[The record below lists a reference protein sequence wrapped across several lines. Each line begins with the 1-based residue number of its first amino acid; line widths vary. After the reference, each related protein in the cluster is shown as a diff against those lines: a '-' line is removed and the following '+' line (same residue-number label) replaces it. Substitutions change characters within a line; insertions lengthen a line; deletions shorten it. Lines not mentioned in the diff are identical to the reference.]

1 VITGHLGVAGAAAS
15 ASRERI
21 SSVLFV
27 ALLAASLTPDI
38 VDTLYWVVR
47 FCSPY
52 GLYSHTV
59 HAVVLEAAIVGGA
72 AFLATGSRSV
82 ALIFTIVVLLHVPAD
97 FFTGRKLVMPGGE
110 MFGLWWYDY
119 PMRDWLLEVP
129 TAVVGWWLL
138 RRSGRGPRWATSVW
152 AVGAVV
158 LLQTTIDVLA
168 RPGSSG
174 LKPNACPVV
183 SPPANP

>member
-1 VITGHLGVAGAAAS
+1 VITGHLGVAGAAGS

-27 ALLAASLTPDI
+27 ALLLASLTPDI
-38 VDTLYWVVR
+38 VDALYWAVG

-59 HAVVLEAAIVGGA
+59 HAVVLEAAIVGGI

-82 ALIFTIVVLLHVPAD
+82 ALIFAIVVLMHAPAD
-97 FFTGRKLVMPGGE
+97 FFTGRKLVIPGGE
-110 MFGLWWYDY
+110 MFGLRWYDW
-119 PMRDWLLEVP
+119 PLRDWLLEVP
-129 TAVVGWWLL
+129 TAVTGWWIL
-138 RRSGRGPRWATSVW
+138 RRSGRAPRWATSVW
-152 AVGAVV
+152 AVAVAV
-158 LLQTTIDVLA
+158 LLQTTFDVLA
-168 RPGSSG
+168 RPGGSG

-183 SPPANP
+183 PPPLSP

>member
-1 VITGHLGVAGAAAS
+1 VITGHLGVAGAAGS

-27 ALLAASLTPDI
+27 ALLLASLTPDI
-38 VDTLYWVVR
+38 VDTLYWAVG

-52 GLYSHTV
+52 GLYSHTL
-59 HAVVLEAAIVGGA
+59 HAVVLEAAIVGGI
-72 AFLATGSRSV
+72 AFLATGSRTV
-82 ALIFTIVVLLHVPAD
+82 TLIFVNVVLLHPLAD

-110 MFGLWWYDY
+110 MIGLRWYDF
-119 PMRDWLLEVP
+119 PIRDWLLEVP
-129 TAVVGWWLL
+129 TAVIGWWLL

-158 LLQTTIDVLA
+158 LIQTTLDVLA

-174 LKPNACPVV
+174 IKPNACPVV
-183 SPPANP
+183 SSPLTP